1 MHTHRPL
8 AARAVLAF
16 DALVF
21 LGLGL
26 WLTLDPAGAL
36 AGLQVAP
43 TGPLGL
49 AELRA
54 MYGGLE
60 LGFGLFCLHAA
71 RQPAWVASGLWA
83 NIYVLGGLG
92 LVRAHGIF
100 LGDAAAP
107 IMFLFLSTEVGAV
120 LLNAWAL
127 RTLKRSAAAPGLPV
141 GETRPA

>member
-1 MHTHRPL
+1 MHTPL
-8 AARAVLAF
+8 PRSARVVLTF

-26 WLTLDPAGAL
+26 WLTVDPAGAL

-60 LGFGLFCLHAA
+60 LGFGLFCLHAT
-71 RQPAWVASGLWA
+71 RHVGWVAPALWV
-83 NIYVLGGLG
+83 NVYVLAGLG
-92 LVRAHGIF
+92 LVRAHGIL

-107 IMFLFLSTEVGAV
+107 VMLLFLTTEVGAV

-127 RTLKRSAAAPGLPV
+127 RTLARARV
-141 GETRPA
+141 TPAHPAGGTGPA